1 MSPIAA
7 SKNSVL
13 PHAVNVVGSLL
24 VPTPPDGDWAAVAA
38 ACDVVE
44 FRVDACPQAAAEVRA
59 AVEACPGPAVLTVR
73 DPREGGLHSLGLTP
87 RRVLLQSLV
96 EDFQLVDIEIANLGL
111 FRDVVQQA
119 RDTGVLV
126 VGSFHDFHGQ
136 PPPEALSDLIAE
148 AQSLGADIV
157 KFAVTPQHCGDLA
170 VLAGL
175 LEAEP
180 ATPLSL
186 MGMGPLGRVS
196 RLLLG
201 QLGSVLNYGY
211 LDAATV
217 PGQWPAAELKRLL
230 AELRAEAGLKLCP

>member
-1 MSPIAA
+1 MSTEAA

-13 PHAVNVVGSLL
+13 PQAVNIVGSLL
-24 VPTPPDGDWAAVAA
+24 EAAPPGADWGMVAA

-44 FRVDACPQAAAEVRA
+44 FRVDACPKEAAAVREA
-59 AVEACPGPAVLTVR
+59 ASACPVPTILTVR
-73 DPREGGLHSLGLTP
+73 DPREGGLNALGLTP

-96 EDFQLVDIEIANLGL
+96 DDFGLVDIEIANLGL

-119 RDTGVLV
+119 HENGSWVI
-126 VGSFHDFHGQ
+126 GSFHDFQGQ
-136 PPPEALSDLIAE
+136 PNPEVLADLMAE
-148 AQSLGADIV
+148 AQSLGADVV
-157 KFAVTPQHCGDLA
+157 KFAVTPQSCADLA
-170 VLAGL
+170 ALGGL
-175 LEAEP
+175 LEASP
-180 ATPLSL
+180 SSPLSL

-201 QLGSVLNYGY
+201 QLGSALNYGY

-230 AELRAEAGLKLCP
+230 AELRA